1 MSVSDPGNVSS
12 LQGKLSRD
20 FVETLKAIVGSPHVS
35 TAASVLEQHG
45 HDESMHRYKGSCT
58 LSEPLAGSES
68 SGLAS
73 SLFIF
78 LGYSG
83 IVSSTCAASGPAVS
97 QGSLK
102 CERDQRVPHPL

>member
-1 MSVSDPGNVSS
+1 M
-12 LQGKLSRD
+12 QGKLSKD
-20 FVETLKAIVGSPHVS
+20 FVETLKAVVGSPHVS

-73 SLFIF
+73 SLSIF
-78 LGYSG
+78 LWCSD
-83 IVSSTCAASGPAVS
+83 IVSTPLFHYAASGPAIS

-102 CERDQRVPHPL
+102 CERNQRVPHPL